1 MSPTAP
7 ARPRLDPGWSADPV
21 VGWLVGPGGRE
32 VDAKRLVAGLCERLV
47 AAGMPLSRMSYGAPT
62 LHPQISGYQLIW
74 RRGAEAVAEVRYRHG
89 VERSSD
95 YRDSP
100 VKGLYHG
107 AAAVRR
113 RLELPSPRLDFPI
126 LRDLADQGAT
136 DYVAMPLRFTSGRM
150 GFISWVCDR
159 PGGFGAG
166 ELAHL
171 EALLPLISLRLELAA
186 SYRMS
191 RSLMETYLG
200 ADAARR
206 VLAGQVKRGRGKRIR
221 AAILLSDLR
230 GFTAMAD
237 RLPAAQVIVQLNGY
251 FDILATQVHKHAGEV
266 LKFIGD
272 GMLAVFNVDGSS
284 RGTAC
289 CQAAHAAIGALK
301 AMAARN
307 RRRRLPM
314 QAGIALHLGDVVY
327 GNIGAANRL
336 DFTVIGAAVNEAARI
351 EGLCRSLDK
360 PILASASFAES
371 CNCLPL
377 LSLGRQS
384 LRGIRQPQEVFT
396 LPLEPPVVGS

>member
-1 MSPTAP
+1 MKGVIMAGGFGTRLKPLTLQ
-7 ARPRLDPGWSADPV
+7 RPKPMVAIGNRPVMEHIVRL
-21 VGWLVGPGGRE
+21 LR
-32 VDAKRLVAGLCERLV
+32 
-47 AAGMPLSRMSYGAPT
+47 
-62 LHPQISGYQLIW
+62 
-74 RRGAEAVAEVRYRHG
+74 RHG

-95 YRDSP
+95 FRNSP
-100 VKGLYHG
+100 VKVLGQG
-107 AAAVRR
+107 AASVRR
-113 RLELPSPRLDFPI
+113 RLDLPSSRLDFPI

-136 DYVAMPLRFTSGRM
+136 DYVAMALRFTSGRM
-150 GFISWVCDR
+150 GFVSWVCDR
-159 PGGFGAG
+159 PGGFSGE
-166 ELAHL
+166 ELA
-171 EALLPLISLRLELAA
+171 LLDGLVPFISLRLELES

-191 RSLMETYLG
+191 QSLMETYLG

-206 VLAGQVKRGRGKRIR
+206 VLAGQVKRGRGQRIR

-237 RLPAAQVIVQLNGY
+237 QLPAAQVIAQLNDF
-251 FDILATQVHKHAGEV
+251 FDILTSQVHKHAGEV

-301 AMAARN
+301 TMAARN
-307 RRRRLPM
+307 RRRRLPL

-327 GNIGAANRL
+327 GNIGAVSRL

-371 CNCLPL
+371 CTCVPL
-377 LSLGRQS
+377 VSLGRQS

-396 LPLEPPVVGS
+396 LPLEPPVVGAQPRNSARNGGSTKAARCTAGL